1 MKPNPSCQTPSV
13 MSTIGSLYGGLS
25 KLARTRGTS
34 FQQATALFAHR
45 TSIKLAQET
54 RVEQDLEHQLAAAAV
69 TSAAASTTS
78 PAADAGRLRLAAPFT
93 SSALPAQP
101 TACGL
106 TTTPAAAPTPFP
118 AGCNHQLAFQPERR
132 GHAKCRQ
139 HFTVRCQQHTYA
151 GRRAWIHP
159 QKDQRLPL
167 LAQHLRAHS

>member
-54 RVEQDLEHQLAAAAV
+54 RVEQDLEHQLAAAAIAS
-69 TSAAASTTS
+69 TAASATS

-93 SSALPAQP
+93 SSALPTQP
-101 TACGL
+101 TTCSL
-106 TTTPAAAPTPFP
+106 ITTPTAATTAFP
-118 AGCNHQLAFQPERR
+118 AGSNHQLAFQSERR
-132 GHAKCRQ
+132 GHAKRRQ
-139 HFTVRCQQHTYA
+139 HVSVRCQQHTYA
-151 GRRAWIHP
+151 GG
-159 QKDQRLPL
+159 
-167 LAQHLRAHS
+167 